1 MSATVKHIHH
11 LTRTALATSL
21 ALGGLHS
28 NVMAQSISDTNNQ
41 SNSVEEL
48 VVIGSALYR
57 DRTAAIAPQL
67 EYTTDF
73 FQRFEPV
80 SVGDMLK
87 RTPGVAFSSDVGE
100 YDSPQLRGLGNGYT
114 QILINGKAVPSASD
128 DRAFFV
134 DRIPAEIVDRIQIIR
149 SPSADLSGAGIG
161 GVINIILKEGQAL
174 NGGSARA
181 GITNV
186 DGEENKLNASF
197 AYGGQSNT
205 TQWSITG
212 SFQERFVPKF
222 KTEEVFD
229 NERNLEE
236 FQNENDVRDSD
247 DLTLGG
253 DVRFELNEKN
263 SLSLSANYIKTK
275 REEDQDE
282 TTFEV
287 EDSALQLAEATLD
300 DVDIEE
306 ETALYGFSWEYAPS
320 ENTQV
325 RSFAD
330 FSEVE
335 LRETAIVFEG
345 DDADSL
351 ELDETEVIDVIDDL
365 TRLGTEFSVKTSDST
380 SLKFGLHLDDK
391 RRSNQLTIID
401 DEGDADTQAF
411 NTDDRLIAGFVKSE
425 IVVNDGLQIEA
436 GLRITDVDREIQG
449 SDTPD
454 AANTYSKTHLLPSFH
469 ASYAHPNGGVYR
481 LSLART
487 MRRPGFDQLSPIVFE
502 DEPEDGD
509 ISVGNPLLEEELSTG
524 IDIGYEHPI
533 LRRGI
538 IGINAFYR
546 DVSNVIE
553 SGIVGESD
561 NGGAL
566 YSVRNTGDGEVW
578 GIELDMSFP
587 LSDRTGF
594 FANATLLDS
603 KILDPFTLKN
613 RRFQDQPDTI
623 FNVGLDHTIPEWDV
637 SMGFSY
643 QERGDS
649 TSVEYGEQVR
659 LQYDANLE
667 IFLEKRFA
675 NGVILRLTGNN
686 LLDAEKVENFTKY
699 DSLDDQRLDLVDEY
713 EREIESVGPSLALTL
728 RKAF

>member
-1 MSATVKHIHH
+1 
-11 LTRTALATSL
+11 
-21 ALGGLHS
+21 
-28 NVMAQSISDTNNQ
+28 MAQSISDTTTQ

-114 QILINGKAVPSASD
+114 QVLINGKVVPSASD

-181 GITNV
+181 GVTNV
-186 DGEENKLNASF
+186 DGDENKLNTSF

-205 TQWSITG
+205 AQWSLTG
-212 SFQERFVPKF
+212 SFQERFVPKV

-229 NERNLEE
+229 DERNLEE
-236 FQNENDVRDSD
+236 FQNENDDRDSD

-275 REEDQDE
+275 RQEDQDE

-287 EDSALQLAEATLD
+287 EDSEFQLAEATLD

-306 ETALYGFSWEYAPS
+306 QTALYGISWEHVPS
-320 ENTQV
+320 ENIV
-325 RSFAD
+325 FRSFAD
-330 FSEVE
+330 FSKVE
-335 LRETAIVFEG
+335 LSETAIVFEG
-345 DDADSL
+345 DDAAAL
-351 ELDETEVIDVIDDL
+351 ELDETEVIIIADDL
-365 TRLGTEFSVKTSDST
+365 TRLGTEFSVKTSDSS
-380 SLKFGLHLDDK
+380 SLKFGLHWDDK
-391 RRSNQLTIID
+391 HRSNRLTVID
-401 DEGDADTQAF
+401 DEGDAAIQAF
-411 NTDDRLIAGFVKSE
+411 DTDEQLIAGFVKSE
-425 IVVNDGLQIEA
+425 IVINDGLQIEA
-436 GLRITDVDREIQG
+436 GLRITNIDREIQG
-449 SDTPD
+449 S
-454 AANTYSKTHLLPSFH
+454 NTSDSASEYAKTHLLPSFH

-487 MRRPGFDQLSPIVFE
+487 MRRPGFDQLSPIVFA

-509 ISVGNPLLEEELSTG
+509 VSVGNPLLEEELSTG
-524 IDIGYEHPI
+524 VDVGYEHPI

-553 SGIVGESD
+553 NGIVGESD
-561 NGGAL
+561 IGGAL
-566 YSVRNTGDGEVW
+566 YSVRNTGDGRVW
-578 GIELDMSFP
+578 GVELDMSFP
-587 LSDRTGF
+587 LSERTGF

-603 KILDPFTLKN
+603 KIVDPFTLKN
-613 RRFQDQPDTI
+613 RRFQDQPDAI
-623 FNVGLDHTIPEWDV
+623 FNIGLDHTIPQWDA

-643 QERGDS
+643 QHRGDS
-649 TSVEYGEQVR
+649 ISIEYGEEVL

-667 IFLEKRFA
+667 IFFEKRFV
-675 NGVILRLTGNN
+675 NGVIVRLTGNN

-699 DSLDDQRLDLVDEY
+699 DGLEAQRLGLVDEY
-713 EREIESVGPSLALTL
+713 EREIESVGPSLGLTL